1 MADQIT
7 QDQLAKQSQAFIDE
21 YLKLTDYKD
30 KVEQRLEQLK
40 AKVAKFSEQT
50 NYKMFRSGNHLLKIY
65 QSQRT
70 SFPKANDPDRTTVE
84 QIMRESK
91 DWDKA
96 ITFDIIKLGRSFDKG
111 KLPQDL
117 MQKLEPYSKK
127 EDSVRLSMREVKR

>member
-1 MADQIT
+1 MANLT
-7 QDQLAKQSQAFIDE
+7 QEQLDKQSEAFINE

-50 NYKMFRSGNHLLKIY
+50 NHKMFRADNHLLKIY

-70 SFPKANDPDRTTVE
+70 AFPKANDPDRKTVE

-91 DWDKA
+91 NWDKA

-111 KLPQDL
+111 KLPRDL
-117 MQKLEPYSKK
+117 MKKLEPYSQK